1 VAHGDRT
8 EPVYRLLGPLEV
20 GNGGNNAVIRP
31 GRQEIVLCV
40 LLLNANRVVGI
51 DRLIDAVWDT
61 EPPATARTQVQI
73 CVSALRRNLG
83 RTGLPTS
90 IVTKPPGYLMRVA
103 DGELDTQVFAARVAG
118 ADDAVRA
125 GDPAGAADLL
135 ASALAL
141 WRGPALAGL
150 GSPAL
155 QGIAVQFDERRL
167 SATETRFDL
176 ELRLGR
182 HRQLVDE
189 LSELVDAHPLRER
202 LRGFLMLALYRSGR
216 QADALD
222 VYRTGR
228 ALLIDQLG
236 LEPGDELRAIEAA
249 ILAGGAD
256 PVPADRSPAR
266 VSQPSALSQLPAD
279 VGDITGRDELV
290 TAIEQALRT
299 RDRPGTR
306 VVVLTGKPGV
316 GKSTLA
322 LHVAHRLRTEFPD
335 GQLYRDLGGT
345 RSTQASPLEAL
356 GRFLRAVGVPGEAV
370 PEDLDERAELYRQVL
385 ATRRMLVVLDD
396 VADESQIRPLLPGT
410 GDSAVLVT
418 SRARLAGLPG
428 TRRFEVDVLDAEQA
442 LALLANVLGKDRID
456 AEPAAAHALFRLVGG
471 LPLAMRIVAARLAA
485 RPHWSLAWMLERLS
499 DERRRLDELAHGD
512 LMVRASLAMTYDGLD
527 PQARKLLRLLS
538 MFDGASFPGWFAAA
552 LLDIDFYAAFDL
564 LELLV
569 DAQML
574 EIAGLDPGGSPRYKF
589 HGLIRLFARERLD
602 SAESDVDRLA
612 AMTRVTGGWLAMV
625 DEAHRR
631 IYGGDFTVLHG
642 DAPRLPPPQS
652 YVDGALADDPFRWLD
667 AEHANLCAAVELT
680 AANGLTEASWDL
692 ACTLVTAFE
701 ARCLFDD
708 WLRTHEQALTAVR
721 AAGNRRGEAA
731 LLCSLGSLW
740 LSRARPDKVADEYLL
755 PALATFTDLG
765 DRHGAALALRD
776 LGLLDRGFLDGRRAG
791 VLFEQALDGFRAAG
805 DLMGQA
811 HVLGEL
817 AKIDIDA
824 GRLGQAERRLSLA
837 VEIGGSAAGHRV
849 TAQLRFRMS
858 ELRISQGRLTEAR
871 AVLTQLVERVR
882 AAGDIVGE
890 SRIQHR
896 LGRVHA
902 RLGEFD
908 AAEQAMLTSAGLQER
923 AMEHTGR
930 AEVLLELVAVLA
942 EHGRPARAAELLTQA
957 VASFT
962 AHDLTDPLRRATT
975 LLAGLGAA

>member
-1 VAHGDRT
+1 MAQGDRT
-8 EPVYRLLGPLEV
+8 IYRLLGPLEV
-20 GNGGNNAVIRP
+20 GHEGEQAIVRP

-40 LLLNANRVVGI
+40 LLLNANRVVSI

-61 EPPATARTQVQI
+61 DPPATARTQVQI
-73 CVSALRRNLG
+73 CVSALRANLG
-83 RTGLPTS
+83 RIGLPAS

-103 DGELDTQVFAARVAG
+103 DGELDAQVFGAHVAG

-125 GDPAGAADLL
+125 GDPAEAAGLL
-135 ASALAL
+135 AAALAL

-150 GSPAL
+150 RSPVL
-155 QGIAVQFDERRL
+155 RSIAVQFDERRL

-189 LSELVDAHPLRER
+189 LSELVDANPLRER
-202 LRGFLMLALYRSGR
+202 LRALLMLALYRSGR

-236 LEPGDELRAIEAA
+236 LEPGDELRALEAT

-256 PVPADRSPAR
+256 PAPDGRGPAR
-266 VSQPSALSQLPAD
+266 TPEVSSLSQLPAD
-279 VGDITGRDELV
+279 TEDITGRDDLIAE
-290 TAIEQALRT
+290 IERVLRA
-299 RDRPGTR
+299 GTR

-322 LHVAHRLRTEFPD
+322 VHVAHLLRAAFPD
-335 GQLYRDLGGT
+335 GQLYRDLGGA
-345 RSTQASPLEAL
+345 RSTPASPLEAL

-370 PEDLDERAELYRQVL
+370 PDDLDERAELYRQVL
-385 ATRRMLVVLDD
+385 ATRRTLVVLDD
-396 VADESQIRPLLPGT
+396 VADEGQLRPLLPGT

-428 TRRFEVDVLDAEQA
+428 ALRFDVDVLGAEHA
-442 LALLANVLGKDRID
+442 LELLAKVVGEERIT
-456 AEPAAAHALFRLVGG
+456 AEPDAAHALFRLVGG

-499 DERRRLDELAHGD
+499 DERRRLDELTHGD

-527 PQARKLLRLLS
+527 PEARRLLRLLS
-538 MFDGASFPGWFAAA
+538 VFDGASFPGWFAAA
-552 LLDIDFYAAFDL
+552 VLDIDYYAAFDL

-574 EIAGLDPGGSPRYKF
+574 EIAGLDPGGGPRYKF
-589 HGLIRLFARERLD
+589 HNLIRLFARERLD
-602 SAESDVDRLA
+602 AEESDADWLA
-612 AMTRVTGGWLAMV
+612 AVTRVTGGWLAIV

-642 DAPRLPPPQS
+642 DAPRLPPPRS
-652 YVDGALADDPFRWLD
+652 YVDGVLADDPFRWLD
-667 AEHANLCAAVELT
+667 AEHANLCAAVEL
-680 AANGLTEASWDL
+680 AATSGLAEACWDL

-708 WLRTHEQALTAVR
+708 WARTHEQALAAVR
-721 AAGNRRGEAA
+721 AAGLRRGEAA
-731 LLCSLGSLW
+731 LLCSLGSLH
-740 LSRARPDKVADEYLL
+740 LSRARPYEVAEEYLL
-755 PALATFTDLG
+755 PALTTFTALG

-776 LGLLDRGFLDGRRAG
+776 LGLLDRGYQDGDRAG
-791 VLFEQALDGFRAAG
+791 GLFSRALDGFQEVG
-805 DLMGQA
+805 DLIGQA

-817 AKIDIDA
+817 AKIDIDTGLIERA
-824 GRLGQAERRLSLA
+824 EQRLTVA
-837 VEIGGSAAGHRV
+837 VRIAGSAANHRV
-849 TAQLRFRMS
+849 TTQLRFRMS
-858 ELRISQGRLTEAR
+858 ELMISQGRYTEAR
-871 AVLTQLVERVR
+871 AVLTELVGKVR
-882 AAGDIVGE
+882 AAGDIAGE

-902 RLGEFD
+902 KLGELD
-908 AAEQAMLTSAGLQER
+908 AAEQAMLTAAALRER
-923 AMEHTGR
+923 AMEHSGR
-930 AEVLLELVAVLA
+930 AEILLELAGVLA
-942 EHGRPARAAELLTQA
+942 EHGRSARAAELLTTA
-957 VASFT
+957 MVSFT
-962 AHDLTDPLRRATT
+962 DHDLTDPLRRATT
-975 LLAGLGAA
+975 LLAGLGV

>member
-1 VAHGDRT
+1 MTQGDRT
-8 EPVYRLLGPLEV
+8 IYRLLGPLEV
-20 GNGGNNAVIRP
+20 GHGGEQAVIRP

-40 LLLNANRVVGI
+40 LLLNANRVVSI

-73 CVSALRRNLG
+73 CVSALRANLG
-83 RTGLPTS
+83 GIGLPAS
-90 IVTKPPGYLMRVA
+90 IVTKAPGYLMRVA
-103 DGELDTQVFAARVAG
+103 DGELDAQVFTSHVAA

-125 GDPAGAADLL
+125 GDPAEAAGLL
-135 ASALAL
+135 AAALAL

-150 GSPAL
+150 HSPVL
-155 QGIAVQFDERRL
+155 RGIAVQFDERRL
-167 SATETRFDL
+167 SAMETRFDL

-189 LSELVDAHPLRER
+189 LSELVDANPLRER
-202 LRGFLMLALYRSGR
+202 LRALLMLALYRSGR

-228 ALLIDQLG
+228 AVLIDQLG
-236 LEPGDELRAIEAA
+236 LEPGDELRALEAT

-256 PVPADRSPAR
+256 LAPDDQSPVSAPQ
-266 VSQPSALSQLPAD
+266 VSTLSQLPAD
-279 VGDITGRDELV
+279 AGDITGRDELTV
-290 TAIEQALRT
+290 EIEQALRAH
-299 RDRPGTR
+299 DRPGTR

-322 LHVAHRLRTEFPD
+322 VHAAHRLRAAFPD
-335 GQLYRDLGGT
+335 GQLYRDLGGV
-345 RSTQASPLEAL
+345 RSTPASPLEAL

-428 TRRFEVDVLDAEQA
+428 ARRFEVGVLDADQA
-442 LALLANVLGKDRID
+442 LELLAKVVGEDRIN

-499 DERRRLDELAHGD
+499 DERRRLDELTHGD

-527 PQARKLLRLLS
+527 PEARRLLRLLS
-538 MFDGASFPGWFAAA
+538 VFDGGSFPGWFAAA
-552 LLDIDFYAAFDL
+552 LLDIDYYAAFDL

-574 EIAGLDPGGSPRYKF
+574 EIAGLDLGGGPRYKF
-589 HGLIRLFARERLD
+589 HDLIRLFARERLD
-602 SAESDVDRLA
+602 AEESDADWLA
-612 AMTRVTGGWLAMV
+612 AVTRVTGGWLAIL

-642 DAPRLPPPQS
+642 DAPRLPPPRS
-652 YVDGALADDPFRWLD
+652 YVDGVLADDPFRWLD
-667 AEHANLCAAVELT
+667 AEHANLCAAVEL
-680 AANGLTEASWDL
+680 AAASGLADACWDL

-708 WLRTHEQALTAVR
+708 WARTHDQALTAVR
-721 AAGNRRGEAA
+721 AAGLRRGEAA
-731 LLCSLGSLW
+731 LLCSLGSLR
-740 LSRARPDKVADEYLL
+740 LSRARPDEVAEEYLR
-755 PALATFTDLG
+755 PALTMFTELG
-765 DRHGAALALRD
+765 DRHGMALALRD
-776 LGLLDRGFLDGRRAG
+776 LGLLDRGFRDGRQAG
-791 VLFEQALDGFRAAG
+791 ELFEQALDGFLAVG
-805 DLMGQA
+805 DLIGQA

-824 GRLGQAERRLSLA
+824 GLLDQAEQRLSVA
-837 VEIGGSAAGHRV
+837 VRIAGSAANHRV
-849 TAQLRFRMS
+849 TTQLRFRMA
-858 ELRISQGRLTEAR
+858 ELMISQGRHLEAR
-871 AVLTQLVERVR
+871 AMLTELVGRVR

-908 AAEQAMLTSAGLQER
+908 AAEQAMLTAAELRER
-923 AMEHTGR
+923 AMEHSGR
-930 AEVLLELVAVLA
+930 AEVLLELAGLLA
-942 EHGRPARAAELLTQA
+942 EHGKQGRAAELLTTA
-957 VASFT
+957 MVSFT
-962 AHDLTDPLRRATT
+962 EHDLTGPLRRATT
-975 LLAGLGAA
+975 LLAGLRPA

>member
-1 VAHGDRT
+1 MTQGDRT
-8 EPVYRLLGPLEV
+8 EPIYRLLGPLEV
-20 GNGGNNAVIRP
+20 GHGGHQAGIRP

-40 LLLNANRVVGI
+40 LLLNANRVVSI

-73 CVSALRRNLG
+73 CVSALRANLG
-83 RTGLPTS
+83 KVGLPTS
-90 IVTKPPGYLMRVA
+90 IVTRSPGYLMRVA
-103 DGELDTQVFAARVAG
+103 DGELDAQVFAAHVAG

-125 GDPAGAADLL
+125 GDPAEAAGLL

-150 GSPAL
+150 NSPAL
-155 QGIAVQFDERRL
+155 QGIAVQLDERRL

-202 LRGFLMLALYRSGR
+202 LRGLLMLALYRSGR

-228 ALLIDQLG
+228 AVLIDQLG
-236 LEPGDELRAIEAA
+236 LEPGDELRALEAT

-256 PVPADRSPAR
+256 LVPAAQRP
-266 VSQPSALSQLPAD
+266 SQVSALSQLPAD
-279 VGDITGRDELV
+279 AGDITGRDELV
-290 TAIEQALRT
+290 VEIERALRAH
-299 RDRPGTR
+299 DRPGTR

-322 LHVAHRLRTEFPD
+322 VHAAHRLRADFPD
-335 GQLYRDLGGT
+335 GQLYRDLGGV
-345 RSTQASPLEAL
+345 RSAPASPLEAL

-396 VADESQIRPLLPGT
+396 VADESQLRPLLPGT

-428 TRRFEVDVLDAEQA
+428 ARRLEVGVLDADQA
-442 LALLANVLGKDRID
+442 LALLANVVGQDRID

-499 DERRRLDELAHGD
+499 DERRRLDELTHGD

-527 PQARKLLRLLS
+527 PEARRLLRLLS
-538 MFDGASFPGWFAAA
+538 VFDGASFPGWFAAA
-552 LLDIDFYAAFDL
+552 LLDIDFYDAFDL

-574 EIAGLDPGGSPRYKF
+574 EIAGLDLGGGPRYKF
-589 HGLIRLFARERLD
+589 HDLIRLFAREQLD
-602 SAESDVDRLA
+602 SDESDEDWLA
-612 AMTRVTGGWLAMV
+612 AVTRVLGGWLAIV

-652 YVDGALADDPFRWLD
+652 YLDAVLADDPFRWLD
-667 AEHANLCAAVELT
+667 AEHANLCAAVEL
-680 AANGLTEASWDL
+680 AAASGLAEACWDL

-708 WLRTHEQALTAVR
+708 WARTHDQALTAVR
-721 AAGNRRGEAA
+721 AAGLRRGEAA
-731 LLCSLGSLW
+731 LLCSLGSLR
-740 LSRARPDKVADEYLL
+740 LSRARPDEVAEEYLL
-755 PALATFTDLG
+755 PALTMFTELG

-776 LGLLDRGFLDGRRAG
+776 LGLLDRGHRDGRRATE
-791 VLFEQALDGFRAAG
+791 LFEQALDGFRAVG
-805 DLMGQA
+805 DLIGQA

-824 GRLGQAERRLSLA
+824 GRFEQAEQRLSIA
-837 VEIGGSAAGHRV
+837 VEIAGSAANHRV

-858 ELRISQGRLTEAR
+858 ELMISRGRHTEAR
-871 AVLTQLVERVR
+871 TVLTELVGKVR

-902 RLGEFD
+902 KLGEFD
-908 AAEQAMLTSAGLQER
+908 AAEQAMLTAAGLREQ
-923 AMEHTGR
+923 AMEHSGR
-930 AEVLLELVAVLA
+930 AEVLLELAGVLA
-942 EHGRPARAAELLTQA
+942 EHGETGRAADLLTSA
-957 VASFT
+957 VASFSE
-962 AHDLTDPLRRATT
+962 HDLTDPLRRATT
-975 LLAGLGAA
+975 LLAGLGSAT

>member
-1 VAHGDRT
+1 MAHGDRT

-20 GNGGNNAVIRP
+20 GYGGKNAVIRP

-51 DRLIDAVWDT
+51 DRLIDTVWDT

-73 CVSALRRNLG
+73 CVSALRGILG
-83 RTGLPTS
+83 RLGLPST
-90 IVTKPPGYLMRVA
+90 IVTRSPGYLMRVA
-103 DGELDTQVFAARVAG
+103 DGELDTQVFAARVAA
-118 ADDAVRA
+118 ADEAVRA
-125 GDPAGAADLL
+125 GDPAEAADLL

-150 GSPAL
+150 RSPAL

-182 HRQLVDE
+182 HRHLVDE
-189 LSELVDAHPLRER
+189 LGELVDAHPLRER

-216 QADALD
+216 QADALE

-236 LEPGDELRAIEAA
+236 LEPGDELRALEAT
-249 ILAGGAD
+249 ILAGEAS
-256 PVPADRSPAR
+256 PAPADRGPGP
-266 VSQPSALSQLPAD
+266 VSQSSPLSQLPAD
-279 VGDITGRDELV
+279 VRDITGRDELA
-290 TAIEQALRT
+290 TAIEQALHA
-299 RDRPGTR
+299 RDR

-345 RSTQASPLEAL
+345 RTAPASPLEAL

-370 PEDLDERAELYRQVL
+370 PEDLDERAELYRQIL

-396 VADESQIRPLLPGT
+396 VADESQVRPLLPGT

-428 TRRFEVDVLDAEQA
+428 TRRFEVDVLDADQA
-442 LALLANVLGKDRID
+442 LALLANVLGPDRIE

-527 PQARKLLRLLS
+527 PQARRLLRLLS

-574 EIAGLDPGGSPRYKF
+574 EIAGLDPGGGPRYKF
-589 HGLIRLFARERLD
+589 HDLIRLFAREQLD
-602 SAESDVDRLA
+602 SGESDADRLA
-612 AMTRVTGGWLAMV
+612 ALTRVTGGWLAMV

-642 DAPRLPPPQS
+642 DAPRLPPPRS
-652 YVDGALADDPFRWLD
+652 YVDGVLADDPFRWLD
-667 AEHANLCAAVELT
+667 AEHANLCAAVEL
-680 AANGLTEASWDL
+680 AAASGLAEASWDL

-708 WLRTHEQALTAVR
+708 WARTHEQALTAVR
-721 AAGNRRGEAA
+721 AAGIRRGEAA

-740 LSRARPDKVADEYLL
+740 LSRARPDEVADKYLL
-755 PALATFTDLG
+755 PALATFTELG

-776 LGLLDRGFLDGRRAG
+776 LGLLDRGFLDGRRANE
-791 VLFEQALDGFRAAG
+791 LFEQALDGFRTVG

-824 GRLGQAERRLSLA
+824 GLLEQAERRLSLA
-837 VEIGGSAAGHRV
+837 VEIGGSAANHRV
-849 TAQLRFRMS
+849 TAQLRFRMA
-858 ELRISQGRLTEAR
+858 ELMISQGRHTEAR
-871 AVLTQLVERVR
+871 AVLTELVGKVR

-902 RLGEFD
+902 KLGEFD
-908 AAEQAMLTSAGLQER
+908 AAEQAMLTSAGLQEQ
-923 AMEHTGR
+923 AMERTGR
-930 AEVLLELVAVLA
+930 AEVLLELAGVLA
-942 EHGRPARAAELLTQA
+942 EHGKSARAAELLTQA
-957 VASFT
+957 MASFT
-962 AHDLTDPLRRATT
+962 EHGLTAPLRRAST